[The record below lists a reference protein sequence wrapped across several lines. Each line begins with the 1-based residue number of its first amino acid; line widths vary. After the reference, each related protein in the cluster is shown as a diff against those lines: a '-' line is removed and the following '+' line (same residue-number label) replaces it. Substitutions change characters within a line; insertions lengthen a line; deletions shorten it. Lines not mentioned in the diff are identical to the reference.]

1 MFLGELRPMC
11 KSNHHAEAMRTPE
24 ALTISF
30 HKKAPPMLITSA
42 GHDVNN
48 E

>member
-11 KSNHHAEAMRTPE
+11 KPNHHAEAMRTPE

-30 HKKAPPMLITSA
+30 HKKSLANAYHIGGA
-42 GHDVNN
+42 
-48 E
+48 